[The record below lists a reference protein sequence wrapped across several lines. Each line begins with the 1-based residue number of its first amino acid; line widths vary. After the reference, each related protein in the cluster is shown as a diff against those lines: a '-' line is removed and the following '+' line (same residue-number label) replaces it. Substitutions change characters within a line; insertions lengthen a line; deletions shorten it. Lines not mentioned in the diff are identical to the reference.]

1 MENGCADAWTKS
13 TREQEA
19 KQTTHQPMKNATVI
33 ERGKASRTVRAE
45 SAIEGENNGKANQA
59 SS

>member
-1 MENGCADAWTKS
+1 MRGRMAEIDPRTRGQADNAPAN
-13 TREQEA
+13 E
-19 KQTTHQPMKNATVI
+19 NATVI
-33 ERGKASRTVRAE
+33 QRGKASRTVGAE